1 MFYQIIEARKDF
13 SAQACSTDKDPQDI
27 SSSEDASN
35 AAPILEYEPD
45 TSGLFPESFPRVD
58 DMGMSFIYDTTF
70 SNDSPLD
77 FLGGSMTN
85 YSRVGNEP
93 NFASLDS
100 LSFDGFF

>member
-1 MFYQIIEARKDF
+1 M
-13 SAQACSTDKDPQDI
+13 CTTDKEAQDI
-27 SSSEDASN
+27 STSEDASN
-35 AAPILEYEPD
+35 VVQNILECEPD
-45 TSGLFPESFPRVD
+45 TSGLFPETFPRVD

-93 NFASLDS
+93 NFASLDT